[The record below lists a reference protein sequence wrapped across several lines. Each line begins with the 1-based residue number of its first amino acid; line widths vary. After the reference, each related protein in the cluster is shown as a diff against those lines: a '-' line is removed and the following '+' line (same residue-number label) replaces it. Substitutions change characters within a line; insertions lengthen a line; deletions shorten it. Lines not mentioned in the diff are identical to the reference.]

1 MTDLSDAVIAHP
13 IGSQNCAIVTYRDNH
28 LMVGSPQLRDTMTER
43 SRPSD
48 LLLAA
53 LVTDCTFACQ
63 ESARELGVL
72 LKSMRATAQ
81 WVGTNSDLSIR
92 MRLALSGPDQ
102 QQAERLVNMI
112 KTHSQTYIMLHVG
125 VAIEFEIAL

>member
-1 MTDLSDAVIAHP
+1 MTDLSGAVIAHP

-72 LKSMRATAQ
+72 LTSMHTTAQ
-81 WVGTNSDLSIR
+81 WERTNSDQSIR
-92 MRLALSGPDQ
+92 IRLALTGPDQ
-102 QQAERLVNMI
+102 QQAERLVCMI
-112 KTHSQTYIMLHVG
+112 KSHSQTYNMLQAG
-125 VAIEFEIAL
+125 VDIEFEIVL